1 MPKRPDLREFV
12 LVKRTM
18 EQVNMDS
25 ATNGISSSP
34 PPQAKKPKVKDS
46 SCEPGIRYSQQEKW
60 I

>member
-34 PPQAKKPKVKDS
+34 PPQAKKPKVEKHS
-46 SCEPGIRYSQQEKW
+46 SYKARNKV
-60 I
+60 